1 MAKTYIDKL
10 TSNTLDAKI
19 AQKNL
24 VNKYD
29 LNDNIKTLATKEEI
43 KTLSAKAELKA
54 GQDKIAKLQTYD
66 LSLFIC
72 QSYFNNDG
80 AQLYLVFQPIQ
91 KTITIFSGLIDTISK
106 RESKGLKNEKFAP
119 SYTDNKNLS
128 PKLIRNDS
136 RIRLK
141 FTWSCLK
148 QENKAPFTPKNVVN
162 LFIAYELDI
171 VYEI

>member
-10 TSNTLDAKI
+10 TSNTLDVKI

-72 QSYFNNDG
+72 QSYFNND
-80 AQLYLVFQPIQ
+80 
-91 KTITIFSGLIDTISK
+91 
-106 RESKGLKNEKFAP
+106 EHN
-119 SYTDNKNLS
+119 
-128 PKLIRNDS
+128 
-136 RIRLK
+136 
-141 FTWSCLK
+141 FT
-148 QENKAPFTPKNVVN
+148 
-162 LFIAYELDI
+162 
-171 VYEI
+171 